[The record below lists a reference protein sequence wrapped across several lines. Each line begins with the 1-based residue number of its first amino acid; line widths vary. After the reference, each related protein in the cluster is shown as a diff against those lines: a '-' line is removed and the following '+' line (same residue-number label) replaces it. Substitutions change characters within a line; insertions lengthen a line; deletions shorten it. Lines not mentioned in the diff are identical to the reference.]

1 MQITHLVANLIRP
14 DRDPRNFQNPEHG
27 IFKNLIIRFL
37 KFLKAHKRLLPK
49 ALNPICIP
57 KHLTGFFA
65 NVVDVQILLQ
75 IAVLESFASEV
86 SGNSARYV
94 DIRYRLGP
102 LYTNILPYM
111 YLAKR
116 ILSKNQKPRQCN
128 AKKSFR
134 GSDAAQCPTPRMTQS
149 FGQYVRNNWLCRQI
163 QPVNA
168 LREELQIQLKCIT
181 LVFLTKLPV
190 HFSQ

>member
-27 IFKNLIIRFL
+27 IFKNIIIRFL

-49 ALNPICIP
+49 ALNPICRNKYI
-57 KHLTGFFA
+57 TGFFA

-75 IAVLESFASEV
+75 IVILESFASEV

-102 LYTNILPYM
+102 IYTNILPYM

-116 ILSKNQKPRQCN
+116 NLYKKQKPRHCDS
-128 AKKSFR
+128 KKSFR
-134 GSDAAQCPTPRMTQS
+134 GSDAAQCPTPMMTQS

-163 QPVNA
+163 QPVNP